1 MLRLMVRI
9 ALSVIVSGILGGFER
24 RPPQSAWAQGTQS
37 YRLVLPSVLR
47 HSMGGIAGA
56 FIINHT
62 TADLDS
68 VPTQYIE
75 LAKNQ
80 LRLSY
85 GHTSH
90 GSQLISGADYWFDVN
105 ALLAFNTNGAIQADV
120 LSIADYTPSGDLGNP
135 DRTTWEARTRAYLNG
150 AGANRNVVLW
160 SWCGQVSSAS
170 AADIDTYLDLMS
182 GLERD
187 YPSIRFVYMT
197 GHLDGSGPSGN
208 LALRNAQIRAFAQ
221 ANGKI
226 LFDFADIESYDP
238 NGVYYANADDSCP
251 WCTTWCS
258 AHPGDCVNLPSCAH
272 SHGFNCKRKGE
283 AFWWMMAR
291 LAGWIP

>member
-1 MLRLMVRI
+1 MLRLMLRI
-9 ALSVIVSGILGGFER
+9 ALSVIVSGILSGYEG
-24 RPPQSAWAQGTQS
+24 RPPQSAWAQGSQS

-208 LALRNAQIRAFAQ
+208 LGVAQRPDPGLCSGQRQDPVRLRRHRELRPERRVLRQRRRQLPVVHDLVRGASRPVHGPAVVRALAWLQLQ
-221 ANGKI
+221 
-226 LFDFADIESYDP
+226 
-238 NGVYYANADDSCP
+238 
-251 WCTTWCS
+251 
-258 AHPGDCVNLPSCAH
+258 
-272 SHGFNCKRKGE
+272 GE
-283 AFWWMMAR
+283 
-291 LAGWIP
+291 G